1 MSFRLFWLSRYRK
14 AELMFR
20 AEVALNAA
28 SPYITTVPPLSVVVP
43 VWVLIPQKLV
53 VLRPERVRL
62 TFPVRRPAN
71 WRPVVSA
78 LISRWPGPLVLVMFV
93 PWLVTVDSVKV
104 PKNSC
109 DLPLRSRVP
118 PIAEKKLFA
127 RMALLLPSLTVP

>member
-1 MSFRLFWLSRYRK
+1 
-14 AELMFR
+14 MFR

-53 VLRPERVRL
+53 VPRPERVRL
-62 TFPVRRPAN
+62 TVPVRRPAN
-71 WRPVVSA
+71 WRGTTGLPGASA